1 VNGKVLLLVG
11 SPGNLRSNS
20 NRIGQYLLGQ
30 LRDAGLDV
38 DTECMCQVVR
48 DQDKML
54 SVIDKIDRSDLVILS
69 FPLYV
74 DSLPAP
80 MIRFL
85 EIVNDHRKGGEKSD
99 QRIMAICQ
107 SGFPESHH
115 NDYALRICSIFAR
128 DAGFRWVGGLAV
140 GGGGAIGGRDLQEG
154 GAMLRNLRRAL
165 DLSAM
170 ALAEG
175 RDIPSEAKE
184 LTNKGIAPPWL
195 YNWIV
200 NRMWKRD
207 ARKNGVDPRRKPD
220 AWR

>member
-1 VNGKVLLLVG
+1 MSEKVLLLIG

-20 NRIGQYLLGQ
+20 NQIGQYLVDRVG
-30 LRDAGLDV
+30 DAGWNV
-38 DTECMCQVVR
+38 DKECICQVVR
-48 DQDKML
+48 NEDKMG
-54 SVIDKIDRSDLVILS
+54 SVIDKIDNSDLVILS

-85 EIVNDHRKGGEKSD
+85 EIVNDHRKGRERRD
-99 QRIMAICQ
+99 QRMMAVCQ

-115 NDYALRICSIFAR
+115 NDYAVRVCSIFAR
-128 DAGFRWVGGLAV
+128 DAGFRWVGGLSV
-140 GGGGAIGGRDLQEG
+140 GAGGAIGGRDLQEG
-154 GAMLRNLRRAL
+154 GAMLRNVRRAL
-165 DLSAM
+165 DLTAM
-170 ALAEG
+170 AMVEG
-175 RDIPSEAKE
+175 RDVPSESKE

-207 ARKNGVDPRRKPD
+207 ARNNGVDPRRKPH
-220 AWR
+220 A

>member
-1 VNGKVLLLVG
+1 MKEAGW
-11 SPGNLRSNS
+11 
-20 NRIGQYLLGQ
+20 
-30 LRDAGLDV
+30 DADA
-38 DTECMCQVVR
+38 ECICQVIR
-48 DQDKML
+48 DEDRMRR
-54 SVIDKIDRSDLVILS
+54 VIEKIDRSDLVILS

-85 EIVNDHRKGGEKSD
+85 EIVDEHRKGREKRD
-99 QRIMAICQ
+99 QRLVAICQ

-140 GGGGAIGGRDLQEG
+140 GGGGAIGRRDIQEG
-154 GAMLRNLRRAL
+154 GAMLRNLRKAL
-165 DLSAM
+165 DLSSA
-170 ALAEG
+170 ALVDG
-175 RDIPSEAKE
+175 KDVPPEAKE

-207 ARKNGVDPRRKPD
+207 ARNNGVDPRRKPHSQG
-220 AWR
+220 

>member
-1 VNGKVLLLVG
+1 MIQKALLLIG

-20 NRIGQYLLGQ
+20 NQIGQYLVRRFG
-30 LRDAGLDV
+30 DAGWDA
-38 DTECMCQVVR
+38 DTECICQVVR
-48 DQDKML
+48 DEDKL
-54 SVIDKIDRSDLVILS
+54 RSVINKIDGSDLVILS

-85 EIVNDHRKGGEKSD
+85 EILNDRRKGMQRMD
-99 QRIMAICQ
+99 QRMMAVCQ

-115 NDYALRICSIFAR
+115 NDYALRVCSIFAR
-128 DAGFRWVGGLAV
+128 DAGFRWVGGLSV
-140 GGGGAIGGRDLQEG
+140 GGGGAIGRRDLQEG

-165 DLSAM
+165 DLTGA
-170 ALAEG
+170 ALVEG
-175 RDIPSEAKE
+175 RDVPSESKE

-207 ARKNGVDPRRKPD
+207 AMNNGVDPRRVPP
-220 AWR
+220 AQR